1 MKYAILCGIDYNTTN
16 TTLSSSNNVA
26 NIMNFLVGKCD
37 YYSNNITIVSDC
49 GSLSKTH
56 PTKIRIMNSMYYT
69 INKCKPGD
77 TLFFYYAGH
86 SSLEKV
92 RNNVFDNIIV
102 PTDYKSEGHM
112 QNDALYKILIQDLPD
127 GITLYA
133 FFDCCQSDRMFDL
146 PYHIESKLIYEPK
159 KIQCTYID
167 EQDEQTDVEEKEE
180 PHIPEIYSFLQFEE
194 ELPSETTVEPVEEE
208 LPSELPVEPVE
219 EELPS
224 ELPVEP
230 VEEELPSELPVEPVE
245 EELPS
250 KYNDDDW
257 SNEFTINSGKYI
269 RKNNKIYIFSSYV
282 DKKYLYNNCKNSHGD
297 FTNCFIEFVNDNC
310 TINNN
315 GILKFDHKNMLH
327 ILKQISCR
335 LHIRKSL
342 QKVKL
347 SVINSNDIHDIL

>member
-1 MKYAILCGIDYNTTN
+1 MRKYAILCGIDYN

-49 GSLSKTH
+49 RDLSKTH
-56 PTKIRIMNSMYYT
+56 PTKIRIMNSLYYT

-86 SSLEKV
+86 SSLERV

-102 PTDYKSEGHM
+102 PSDYKSEGHM

-133 FFDCCQSDRMFDL
+133 FFDCCQSDKMFDL
-146 PYHIESKLIYEPK
+146 PYHIESKLIYKPK
-159 KIQCTYID
+159 KIQCTYTA
-167 EQDEQTDVEEKEE
+167 QQTDVEEKEE
-180 PHIPEIYSFLQFEE
+180 PHIPEIYSFLQFEQ
-194 ELPSETTVEPVEEE
+194 ELPSETAVEQE
-208 LPSELPVEPVE
+208 LPSETAVEQ
-219 EELPS
+219 ELPS
-224 ELPVEP
+224 ETAVEQ
-230 VEEELPSELPVEPVE
+230 ELPSE
-245 EELPS
+245 
-250 KYNDDDW
+250 YDDDDW
-257 SNEFTINSGKYI
+257 SNEFTINSGKYT

-282 DKKYLYNNCKNSHGD
+282 DKKYLHNNCKNSHGD

-315 GILKFDHKNMLH
+315 GISKFNHKNMLH

-347 SVINSNDIHDIL
+347 SVINIDDIIDIL